1 MYVYKR
7 SLSPDG
13 IVFALE
19 LHIKPYHFLHTH
31 FVPLNMHTDFVK
43 LHLIKLI
50 NANIQYYC

>member
-1 MYVYKR
+1 MYVYIR